1 MIEQH
6 EAATICCK
14 HENQGWNMQK
24 MDSLS
29 GGVTLYNELPT
40 KTQKIKKFYA
50 FRKDVFNLYM

>member
-1 MIEQH
+1 
-6 EAATICCK
+6 
-14 HENQGWNMQK
+14 MQK

-40 KTQKIKKFYA
+40 KTQKIKNFNT